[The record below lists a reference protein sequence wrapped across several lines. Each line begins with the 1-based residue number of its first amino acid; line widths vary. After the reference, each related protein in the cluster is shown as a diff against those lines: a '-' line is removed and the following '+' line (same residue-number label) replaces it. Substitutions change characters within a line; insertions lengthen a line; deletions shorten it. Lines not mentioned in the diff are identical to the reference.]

1 MKNGMTSESTVGDG
15 IFHMNNRIS
24 DPILRYR
31 QSVGDSL
38 RSFKGGATPILVATG
53 VAARGL

>member
-15 IFHMNNRIS
+15 IFHINSRIS
-24 DPILRYR
+24 DLILRYR